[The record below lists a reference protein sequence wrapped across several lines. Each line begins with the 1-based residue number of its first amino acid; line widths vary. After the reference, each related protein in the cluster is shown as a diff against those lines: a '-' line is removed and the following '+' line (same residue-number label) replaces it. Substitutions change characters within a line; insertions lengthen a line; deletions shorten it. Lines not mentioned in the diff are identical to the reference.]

1 MNRPIVIA
9 GPCQHENYEHSYKLA
24 KQCKEVCDLFGIE
37 YYFKASFDKANRTF
51 NSSPR
56 GLGLN
61 ACFSDF
67 DKLRKEFKITTD
79 FHETHQIDKLAVDVY
94 QIPAFLSKQTDLLQ
108 KAASKKKIVNVK
120 KGQFMPPGGISGIID
135 KIGDE
140 NVWITERGSSFG
152 YGRMIIDFEGIK
164 YMKDNY
170 NVPIFLDITHSIS
183 ERKYAK
189 TMAGLAGNMGLNLFV
204 EVHDDPDYAPSDGK
218 KMINIDQFENIIKH
232 YYTSFK

>member
-9 GPCQHENYEHSYKLA
+9 GPCQHESYEHSYKLA

-51 NSSPR
+51 NNSPR

-108 KAASKKKIVNVK
+108 KAASKNKIVNVK
-120 KGQFMPPGGISGIID
+120 KGQFMPPGGVSGIID
-135 KIGDE
+135 KIGDK

>member
-1 MNRPIVIA
+1 MIVIA
-9 GPCQHENYEHSYKLA
+9 GPCQHENYADSLDIARHC
-24 KQCKEVCDLFGIE
+24 QQICDKHKID

-94 QIPAFLSKQTDLLQ
+94 QIPAFLSKQTDLLK
-108 KAASKKKIVNVK
+108 KAASKNKIVNVK

-135 KIGDE
+135 KIGDK

-152 YGRMIIDFEGIK
+152 YGRTIIDFEGIK
-164 YMKDNY
+164 YMQDNY

-183 ERKYAK
+183 ERKYAL
-189 TMAGLAGNMGLNLFV
+189 TMARLAGTMGLNLFV
-204 EVHDDPDYAPSDGK
+204 EVHKDPDYAPSDGK
-218 KMINIDQFENIIKH
+218 KSIYLEDFKQLVKE
-232 YYTSFK
+232 YYDCRQNMG